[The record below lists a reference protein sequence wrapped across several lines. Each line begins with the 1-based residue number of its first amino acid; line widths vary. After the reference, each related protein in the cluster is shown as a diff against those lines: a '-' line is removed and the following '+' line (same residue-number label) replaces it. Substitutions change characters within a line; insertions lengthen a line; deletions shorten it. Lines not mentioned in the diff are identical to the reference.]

1 MHEGEGGDVEV
12 PSFQLSSLGVLA
24 VEKIRNEVLV
34 GRTLR
39 HAELRPAKPFSAAP
53 RLPSSPQFVA
63 MGRKKLADAKSCEHL
78 MGTLKMGQSAV
89 WKLETGERYTLT
101 CIGEGGQHGH
111 SRLACDACLRAG
123 LNGRDLTGFTQYGD
137 LIKHVK
143 KCEHVKAQDGAA
155 ASSSANGD
163 AGAGRGAAPV
173 LGAHARAD
181 EVALIRRQLEARRP
195 SQTKCKGPIKTS
207 ARAVVPQS
215 DDHQT
220 CLFPDLCLPP
230 PTYAG
235 GPGCCWRGC
244 GSASAAA
251 GTISNRQNGRPSPPH
266 PHPLMHGCT
275 WCGGTTTILLF
286 LICGCLPLLHTQEAQ
301 SSAGEAADLRQ
312 QLQAKPQLSTYGWPP
327 PLPPPSPLA
336 PCTVVPGMTSGT
348 NTNNFL
354 PGCLP
359 LCEQG
364 LQATAGEAAELRRQ
378 LQAQSLQSTWMAIS
392 PPFSPLSFSSP
403 PSQAS
408 GTAIPGMW
416 LPPDCPLFENA
427 GG

>member
-1 MHEGEGGDVEV
+1 MSKHRTEPRRLPVQMEMQVLEEVLRQCSELMRALMRLHSYVGSSRRAVPVKQNAKV
-12 PSFQLSSLGVLA
+12 PSKPLHVRSYRSRTTIRLASSLICVCLLLRTQEAQAA
-24 VEKIRNEVLV
+24 VGEAVD
-34 GRTLR
+34 LR
-39 HAELRPAKPFSAAP
+39 QQLQV
-53 RLPSSPQFVA
+53 QFPT
-63 MGRKKLADAKSCEHL
+63 D
-78 MGTLKMGQSAV
+78 KM
-89 WKLETGERYTLT
+89 
-101 CIGEGGQHGH
+101 EG
-111 SRLACDACLRAG
+111 L
-123 LNGRDLTGFTQYGD
+123 
-137 LIKHVK
+137 
-143 KCEHVKAQDGAA
+143 
-155 ASSSANGD
+155 
-163 AGAGRGAAPV
+163 
-173 LGAHARAD
+173 
-181 EVALIRRQLEARRP
+181 
-195 SQTKCKGPIKTS
+195 
-207 ARAVVPQS
+207 
-215 DDHQT
+215 
-220 CLFPDLCLPP
+220 LPP
-230 PTYAG
+230 T
-235 GPGCCWRGC
+235 
-244 GSASAAA
+244 
-251 GTISNRQNGRPSPPH
+251 

-286 LICGCLPLLHTQEAQ
+286 LICDCLPLLHTQEAQ